1 MKKLNVILCLLALAF
16 SIVGLL
22 SSPSQADMT
31 SNARY
36 EELLVTSLNPNDF
49 SGVQGTVRIKQYW
62 SGTTNEWFNESFD
75 AFPNALEGT
84 WVGDANVEVSNQPY
98 DSSTGTMSAIIT
110 MTNTVTKDNPGIT
123 TLERSLSGLVLPV
136 TTLNGYYTTEIL
148 WSGWAG
154 VYVAGGGPFTIVA
167 SFPGD
172 WSGIGP
178 GEMNHDPVVINP
190 LWDIDQN
197 FVYNGTDKTYFQ
209 AHMDQYIP
217 FQDSFGNYG
226 PGPNDAHL
234 SVRLYGAPVPLVSTP
249 EPTTMLLLGL
259 GLIGLAGVRRKLH
272 K

>member
-1 MKKLNVILCLLALAF
+1 MKKLNVILCLLALTF

-22 SSPSQADMT
+22 SPPSHALMT

-49 SGVQGTVRIKQYW
+49 SGVQGIVKIKQYW
-62 SGTTNEWFNESFD
+62 SGTTGEWFDESFD
-75 AFPNALEGT
+75 AFPGALEGT
-84 WVGDANVEVSNQPY
+84 WVGDANVNVSNQPY

-110 MTNTVTKDNPGIT
+110 MTNTVTKANPGIT

-154 VYVAGGGPFTIVA
+154 VYVDGGGPFTLVA

-172 WSGIGP
+172 WSGIGL
-178 GEMNHDPVVINP
+178 GYMYHDPVVINP
-190 LWDIDQN
+190 LWTIDQN

-217 FQDSFGNYG
+217 SKDSEGNYG
-226 PGPNDAHL
+226 PGPNDAYF
-234 SVRLYGAPVPLVSTP
+234 SVRLYGAPVPTP

-259 GLIGLAGVRRKLH
+259 GIIGIAGMRSKRQK
-272 K
+272 